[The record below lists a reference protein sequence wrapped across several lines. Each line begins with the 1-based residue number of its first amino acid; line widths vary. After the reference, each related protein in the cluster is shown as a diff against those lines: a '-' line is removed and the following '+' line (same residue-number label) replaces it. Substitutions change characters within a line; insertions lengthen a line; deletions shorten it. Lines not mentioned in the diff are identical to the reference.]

1 VLKETKSFGA
11 TSGISYHSARLLDL
25 ARQKNV
31 CTLNFT
37 VTTLRRL
44 ATSRE
49 ERSRPHQTARR

>member
-1 VLKETKSFGA
+1 MLKETKSFGA

-25 ARQKNV
+25 PDQKNV
-31 CTLNFT
+31 CTLNST

-49 ERSRPHQTARR
+49 EWSCPH